1 MSLKLINHVFPWYDL
16 LWISA
21 IWVTWFFHFRFGKL
35 LYFWREKKFF
45 LIISSD
51 AVKHIF
57 FLFHM
62 QNCSSQLVKVNT
74 CLSFV
79 SSQRYFSWLKNKTL
93 KRAHDSQYSENMYLS
108 FSSLPYHF
116 KVQKI
121 SSMYNSQEC
130 TLMYTIVPTAIFAI
144 AIFHFQ
150 FMILI
155 KMLLS

>member
-1 MSLKLINHVFPWYDL
+1 MSLKFINHVFPWYDL

-35 LYFWREKKFF
+35 LYLCRERKF

-51 AVKHIF
+51 AVENVF

-74 CLSFV
+74 CLGFV
-79 SSQRYFSWLKNKTL
+79 SSQRYFSRLKSKTL

-108 FSSLPYHF
+108 FSIEVYL
-116 KVQKI
+116 
-121 SSMYNSQEC
+121 
-130 TLMYTIVPTAIFAI
+130 TILKYRKFQVCIIAENILYSTPLCPWPFLQFPSFIF
-144 AIFHFQ
+144 
-150 FMILI
+150 
-155 KMLLS
+155 S